1 MSPFTKKP
9 EDASSQRKRFRFF
22 LFFLLVVLL
31 ILSFSIEKGAIQP
44 LFSTAAILLGLL
56 ILRNLT
62 L

>member
-9 EDASSQRKRFRFF
+9 ESASSQRKRFRFF
-22 LFFLLVVLL
+22 LFFLLVALL
-31 ILSFSIEKGAIQP
+31 ILSFSIENGSIQP
-44 LFSTAAILLGLL
+44 LFSTGAIALGLL